1 MLPDRVIGEREKCS
15 RYDEILFSSEEGV
28 VAMVLQPLC
37 GEGGMGARLTGT
49 DIR

>member
-28 VAMVLQPLC
+28 VAMVLQPLR
-37 GEGGMGARLTGT
+37 GDAVPW
-49 DIR
+49 